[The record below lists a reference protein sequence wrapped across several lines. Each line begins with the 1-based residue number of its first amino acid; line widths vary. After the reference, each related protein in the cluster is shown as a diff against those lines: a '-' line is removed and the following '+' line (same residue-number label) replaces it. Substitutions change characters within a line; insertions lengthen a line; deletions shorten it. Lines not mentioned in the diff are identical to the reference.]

1 MTGRIESGIV
11 KVGDEVEVIG
21 ITAPQ
26 KTIVTG
32 APGRTKGRVWQCV
45 RLLPIS
51 PCLPVRIHA
60 MQRACTYILCI
71 AERERRSL
79 R

>member
-1 MTGRIESGIV
+1 MVTGRIESGIV

-32 APGRTKGRVWQCV
+32 ALGRTKGRVWRCV
-45 RLLPIS
+45 QLLPVFLR
-51 PCLPVRIHA
+51 LPVRVHA
-60 MQRACTYILCI
+60 MYPRLYPTSLCI
-71 AERERRSL
+71 AERRSL